1 MLPIAAPMIGSMSSA
16 AWKAWRIFF
25 DVIRPSLWFGT
36 AVIQPYGLTTRASM
50 PVRPLDAI
58 VLVLLDLLREVVLPR
73 LDAGQAHRHVGNGEE
88 EDLVDVGRPLAP
100 VAVRRLRRG
109 RCSP

>member
-1 MLPIAAPMIGSMSSA
+1 MIGSMSSA

-50 PVRPLDAI
+50 PLKPLTRSYWSCLICWAKWYSP
-58 VLVLLDLLREVVLPR
+58 VSTPARR
-73 LDAGQAHRHVGNGEE
+73 TATSGT
-88 EDLVDVGRPLAP
+88 GRKRISSTY
-100 VAVRRLRRG
+100 AVRL
-109 RCSP
+109 PP